1 MFKENRLIFEEAV
14 DRPKATAEIGTK
26 TPEGINPQEV
36 DAEFQSIKAG
46 RIAERAPQEIKKILD
61 NTEISTPDKVTK
73 LRKLQTF
80 LREYAEKRMD
90 VEYTGSKDKKR
101 EAINKLSG
109 IAQQALKIDEDIA
122 KLEKP
127 SNPVKEVASIPTSRP
142 TAAPAPKPETAPVIS
157 KVSRPAPEPTPAVAK
172 AVEGINPQEVDAEFQ
187 SIKAGRI
194 AERAP
199 QEIKK
204 ILDNT
209 EISTPDKVTKLRKL
223 QTFLRE
229 YAEKRMDVEY
239 TGSKDKK
246 REIKSVLLRI
256 AELGIKIDID
266 VASLVKEPVKIV
278 KPEPR
283 LEPMPAPA
291 PSPKPIPSIAVAPRV
306 EPKPTPAPTPKPAPA
321 PIVAKKPDPAP
332 APKQEPK
339 STAETIA
346 ENELN
351 EFVRRNLDT
360 FYSQNRNS
368 PFDTSISNSDG
379 STRGAFRSKGETMV
393 MDNVTG
399 EHYTVSRDP
408 KKASTALD
416 RITDKPKI
424 LTGEPKLCI
433 DMVLDCMKQSFNLE
447 VPKDCRSTAKFEDYA
462 AANPK
467 NYKTFR
473 INKNFPGFDN
483 SPDLGI
489 KCKVGDILTTMKT
502 KGDYGRHSMIITKV
516 DSNGTPTEI
525 LNSASITNGV
535 GLRPFFSPKIIVEDF
550 RGWRRYAGVFS
561 PNIKVVS
568 VIRPNYTKP
577 YIAHLEKQKSREKNT

>member
-61 NTEISTPDKVTK
+61 STPDKVAK

-204 ILDNT
+204 ILDQH
-209 EISTPDKVTKLRKL
+209 R
-223 QTFLRE
+223 
-229 YAEKRMDVEY
+229 
-239 TGSKDKK
+239 
-246 REIKSVLLRI
+246 IK
-256 AELGIKIDID
+256 
-266 VASLVKEPVKIV
+266 
-278 KPEPR
+278 
-283 LEPMPAPA
+283 
-291 PSPKPIPSIAVAPRV
+291 
-306 EPKPTPAPTPKPAPA
+306 
-321 PIVAKKPDPAP
+321 
-332 APKQEPK
+332 
-339 STAETIA
+339 
-346 ENELN
+346 
-351 EFVRRNLDT
+351 
-360 FYSQNRNS
+360 
-368 PFDTSISNSDG
+368 
-379 STRGAFRSKGETMV
+379 
-393 MDNVTG
+393 
-399 EHYTVSRDP
+399 
-408 KKASTALD
+408 
-416 RITDKPKI
+416 
-424 LTGEPKLCI
+424 
-433 DMVLDCMKQSFNLE
+433 
-447 VPKDCRSTAKFEDYA
+447 
-462 AANPK
+462 
-467 NYKTFR
+467 
-473 INKNFPGFDN
+473 
-483 SPDLGI
+483 
-489 KCKVGDILTTMKT
+489 
-502 KGDYGRHSMIITKV
+502 
-516 DSNGTPTEI
+516 
-525 LNSASITNGV
+525 
-535 GLRPFFSPKIIVEDF
+535 
-550 RGWRRYAGVFS
+550 
-561 PNIKVVS
+561 
-568 VIRPNYTKP
+568 
-577 YIAHLEKQKSREKNT
+577 